1 MEPAPSRHP
10 LRWIIP
16 IAYVLVMNGFVVL
29 AVASMLFDTDI
40 WGAFDPILNF
50 LSLSAL
56 ILMIANTVECIVI
69 HARGAEGR
77 RAFSRRVMLLLKL
90 GLIPF
95 FCLGACIIVVF
106 TLLLIHPVLA
116 AAGIITVPFAL
127 IIGWF
132 VMMSGSLWAIAY
144 VLGLRRDNLLYTSEC
159 VAHFI
164 LQLVFFLDVA
174 DTIGLFVRGRKLEAQ
189 AAATRAPGYPGQAPV
204 SWR

>member
-1 MEPAPSRHP
+1 MEPAPSRHL

-16 IAYVLVMNGFVVL
+16 VTYVLVMNGFVVL
-29 AVASMLFDTDI
+29 TVVSILFDTDI
-40 WGAFDPILNF
+40 WGAYDPILSF

-56 ILMIANTVECIVI
+56 VLMIANAVECIVI

-77 RAFSRRVMLLLKL
+77 RAFSRRVMLLLKV
-90 GLIPF
+90 GFIPF

-106 TLLLIHPVLA
+106 SLLLIHPVLA
-116 AAGIITVPFAL
+116 VAGIITVPFAL
-127 IIGWF
+127 IVGWL
-132 VMMSGSLWAIAY
+132 VMTSGSLWTIAY

-174 DTIGLFVRGRKLEAQ
+174 DAIGLFVRGRKLEAQ
-189 AAATRAPGYPGQAPV
+189 AAATRAPGYPDQAPAM
-204 SWR
+204 WR